1 VVENRRITLV
11 EDDMPVSPAT
21 QQAIDQALADRD
33 AARQADQQHVQALSQ
48 MERAEA
54 DEKGAAQHSI
64 TAHKTALASMDAAVT
79 ALRAELD
86 TPTPPPPTP
95 PTPPT
100 APPPS

>member
-1 VVENRRITLV
+1 
-11 EDDMPVSPAT
+11 MPVSQTT

-48 MERAEA
+48 RERPEA

-64 TAHKTALASMDAAVT
+64 ALHKAALASMDAAVT

-86 TPTPPPPTP
+86 TPTPPTPPAPPTP
-95 PTPPT
+95 PTPGGTP
-100 APPPS
+100 

>member
-1 VVENRRITLV
+1 
-11 EDDMPVSPAT
+11 MPVSPAT
-21 QQAIDQALADRD
+21 QQAIDTALADRD

-64 TAHKTALASMDAAVT
+64 ALHKAALASMDAAVA

-86 TPTPPPPTP
+86 TPTPPTPPAPSAPPTP
-95 PTPPT
+95 GGT
-100 APPPS
+100 